1 MPEGDAARRAALRLD
16 AALQGQE
23 LLRAELRVPR
33 FATVDLTGGVVTGTG
48 TVGKHLLTRVLRGDE
63 ELTVH
68 SHMRMDGRWVM
79 GKAGAKPCAGPGH
92 QIRMWLVNATQQA
105 VGLRLAEVKVV
116 RTRDEAQLVGYLGPD
131 ILAAD
136 FDVAAAAHR
145 IADHDGQLVV
155 KLLNQRIVCGLGTMW
170 AAEFASHIRTN
181 PYATDLDLTQ
191 LERGLSYVRKENAH
205 RRRRYSAGVAIPA
218 GGLRAQRSTVSGVR
232 CCDQE
237 GSSWRGAAAAG
248 HLLVHQLSAS
258 RTRRWCR
265 PAMTRPPPIGRGQKS
280 VGIGLLCL
288 LLLGNMLFGLDGC
301 GLSGLVN
308 AVV

>member
-48 TVGKHLLTRVLRGDE
+48 TVGKHLLTRVQRGDE

-68 SHMRMDGRWVM
+68 SHMRMDGRWVT
-79 GKAGAKPCAGPGH
+79 GKAGSKPCAGPGH
-92 QIRMWLVNATQQA
+92 QIRMWLVNETQQA

-155 KLLNQRIVCGLGTMW
+155 TLLNQRIVCGLGTMW

-181 PYATDLDLTQ
+181 PYATDLDLAQ
-191 LERGLSYVRKENAH
+191 LERGLSYVRQEMLTAINATP
-205 RRRRYSAGVAIPA
+205 RES
-218 GGLRAQRSTVSGVR
+218 RSRLVVFERNGQPCRV
-232 CCDQE
+232 C
-237 GSSWRGAAAAG
+237 GAAIKKGRVGAAPQQR
-248 HLLVHQLSAS
+248 V
-258 RTRRWCR
+258 TYWCPNCQ
-265 PAMTRPPPIGRGQKS
+265 PAVPENGS
-280 VGIGLLCL
+280 VLP
-288 LLLGNMLFGLDGC
+288 
-301 GLSGLVN
+301 
-308 AVV
+308 